1 MKICRKKVIMNIAR
15 MALKNQL
22 LKNLIKTSTN
32 LTMVRIKQ
40 RMTHQLMRMKKKKI
54 PKFLPL
60 LVVIR

>member
-40 RMTHQLMRMKKKKI
+40 RMTHQLMRMKKKI
-54 PKFLPL
+54 PEFLPP